1 MAEITFDGN
10 DPAVTEARQAE
21 EARLTELGDKLI
33 ADEQERNRAKYEQA
47 RKDEEAELR
56 YAGKFKSAEDLEKAY
71 KELESKLGKKEE
83 TGTEN
88 DGEDSDT
95 SDEPVAQ
102 EDNDISETAQFIQ
115 DASSEYFSNNNQL
128 KPETVQKLKE
138 MPSEQLIDAYLELQK
153 NASIQPQQLSDSDAD
168 AILASVGGEDV
179 YNETLSWAADNLKPD
194 EVAAFDN
201 VINSGNK
208 DAIFFAVQAL
218 NQRYQDA
225 VGFEGK
231 RVSGKSVKNTSV
243 KGFRSQAELARAIS
257 DPRYRNDPAYRLDI
271 QDRLAASGDLM

>member
-33 ADEQERNRAKYEQA
+33 ADEEERNRAKYEQA
-47 RKDEEAELR
+47 RKDEESELR

-83 TGTEN
+83 AST
-88 DGEDSDT
+88 
-95 SDEPVAQ
+95 
-102 EDNDISETAQFIQ
+102 EDNDETPTEESVDSEAEDLSDTAQFIQ
-115 DASSEYFSNNNQL
+115 EASAEYFSNNNSL
-128 KPETVQKLKE
+128 TPDTIQKLKE
-138 MPSEQLIDAYLELQK
+138 LPSNQLIDAYMELQK
-153 NASIQPQQLSDSDAD
+153 NATIQQQTLTDTDANQILSSI
-168 AILASVGGEDV
+168 GGEDV
-179 YNETLSWAADNLKPD
+179 YNEALGWAVDNLKPD

-208 DAIFFAVQAL
+208 DAIFFAANAL
-218 NQRYQDA
+218 VQRYQND

-231 RVSGKSVKNTSV
+231 RVSGKSIKSQNVKA
-243 KGFRSQAELARAIS
+243 FRSQAELARAIS
-257 DPRYRNDPAYRLDI
+257 DPRYRTDPAYRMDI
-271 QDRLAASGDLM
+271 QDRLAASGSLM

>member
-10 DPAVTEARQAE
+10 DPAATEARLAD
-21 EARLTELGDKLI
+21 EARLAELGDKLI
-33 ADEQERNRAKYEQA
+33 AEEEDRNRAKYEQA
-47 RKDEEAELR
+47 RKDEESELR

-83 TGTEN
+83 ASTEDN
-88 DGEDSDT
+88 DET
-95 SDEPVAQ
+95 SAEESVDEPV
-102 EDNDISETAQFIQ
+102 EDLSDTAQFIQ
-115 DASSEYFSNNNQL
+115 EASAEYFSNNNSL
-128 KPETVQKLKE
+128 TPDTIQKLKE
-138 MPSEQLIDAYLELQK
+138 LPSNQLIDAYMELQK
-153 NASIQPQQLSDSDAD
+153 DATIQQQTLTDAD
-168 AILASVGGEDV
+168 ANQILSSIGGEDV
-179 YNETLSWAADNLKPD
+179 YNEALGWAVDNLKPD

-208 DAIFFAVQAL
+208 DAIFFAANAL
-218 NQRYQDA
+218 VQRYQND

-231 RVSGKSVKNTSV
+231 RVSGKSIKSQSA
-243 KGFRSQAELARAIS
+243 KAFRSQAELARAIS

>member
-33 ADEQERNRAKYEQA
+33 AEEQERNRAKYEQA
-47 RKDEEAELR
+47 RQDAEAELR
-56 YAGKFKSAEDLEKAY
+56 YAGKFKSAEELEKAY

-83 TGTEN
+83 ESSEDVSEEPSADVPTE
-88 DGEDSDT
+88 DT
-95 SDEPVAQ
+95 T
-102 EDNDISETAQFIQ
+102 SETAKFIQ
-115 DASSEYFSNNNQL
+115 EASEEYFSNSNQL

-153 NASIQPQQLSDSDAD
+153 NATIQSSQLSDSDAD
-168 AILASVGGEDV
+168 AILASVGGESA
-179 YNETLSWAADNLKPD
+179 YNETLAWAADNLKPD

-201 VINSGNK
+201 VVNSGNK

-231 RVSGKSVKNTSV
+231 RVSGKAVKNTSV

-271 QDRLAASGDLM
+271 QDRLAVSGDLL